1 MAKRTVPPGI
11 VLFSYH
17 SPKQTFTPVE
27 NIALIISDLPKMRA
41 GRGPARIS
49 CNTLS
54 IKRLHPTREHETLF
68 FVVRI
73 FLHIFAV
80 RKPKQKRDH
89 EKIPCHIAVDMPTVR
104 LCEGSEKP

>member
-1 MAKRTVPPGI
+1 
-11 VLFSYH
+11 
-17 SPKQTFTPVE
+17 
-27 NIALIISDLPKMRA
+27 MRA

-54 IKRLHPTREHETLF
+54 IKRLHPTREYETIF

-80 RKPKQKRDH
+80 RKTEED
-89 EKIPCHIAVDMPTVR
+89 ETIPCHIIVDMPAVG
-104 LCEGSEKP
+104 LLEENGKP